1 MSKCKAKTQMSKSQR
16 EKKSQ
21 RLNRPEGK
29 AGPIGDLDVIVPV
42 YGRPDLLQRCLAS
55 LEATRGTL
63 DLRLILVD
71 DASPEPAALEPIYA
85 GLNGRAKLLRNRQ
98 NSGFPRTINRGVARG
113 FAPLV
118 LLLNTDIEL
127 QPGCLQAMIAEFADP
142 QVGVI
147 GPKLLFPPDSLDPHR
162 PAGKIQHAGMAVN
175 FRGQFIHANIGWSAD
190 HPKVNERR
198 VVQAV
203 TGACLMTRRSL
214 WVAITKF
221 YRSSGDP
228 TTGALNEIYGRGTWE
243 DVEYCFAVRGQGC
256 CQVIY
261 TPNAIAYHAV
271 GGSSAQVGQGY
282 PLARNEMIFRARC
295 GHLLAWDEFRFC

>member
-1 MSKCKAKTQMSKSQR
+1 MKARAT
-16 EKKSQ
+16 
-21 RLNRPEGK
+21 
-29 AGPIGDLDVIVPV
+29 GDLDVIIPV
-42 YGRPDLLQRCLAS
+42 YGRPDLLERCLAS
-55 LEATRGTL
+55 LEATRGAL
-63 DLRLILVD
+63 DVRLILVD

-85 GLNGRAKLLRNRQ
+85 RLNGRARLIRNRQ
-98 NSGFPRTINRGVARG
+98 NSGFPRTVNRGVALG

-142 QVGVI
+142 QVGIV
-147 GPKLLFPPDSLDPHR
+147 GPKLIFPPDSFDPHR

-175 FRGQFIHANIGWSAD
+175 FRGQFIHANIAWSAD

-214 WVAITKF
+214 WASITKF

-228 TTGALNEIYGRGTWE
+228 TSGALNEIYGRGTWE
-243 DVEYCFAVRGQGC
+243 DVEYCFAVRGQGY
-256 CQVIY
+256 QVIY
-261 TPNAIAYHAV
+261 TPNAVAYHAV

-295 GHLLAWDEFRFC
+295 GHMLAWDEFRFC